1 MNISSFS
8 VPFFSFARPGFRAHF
23 AIFVICQTCT
33 GGRQNKINRPHLYF
47 SAWSKYIGS
56 WIFQTQLHFRERH
69 SYFKLSLCMAI
80 HTQIFR
86 LICLTVHSAK
96 NFLEKNMVFRRWF
109 LKKEWK
115 NYFANKNEP
124 RNFFPTVLCWH
135 KSR

>member
-1 MNISSFS
+1 MNIFSFS

-47 SAWSKYIGS
+47 SARSKYIGS
-56 WIFQTQLHFRERH
+56 WIFQTQLHFRKHH

-86 LICLTVHSAK
+86 LMCLTGHSAK

-109 LKKEWK
+109 LKKEWT
-115 NYFANKNEP
+115 NYFANKNESS
-124 RNFFPTVLCWH
+124 NFFSTFLYWH